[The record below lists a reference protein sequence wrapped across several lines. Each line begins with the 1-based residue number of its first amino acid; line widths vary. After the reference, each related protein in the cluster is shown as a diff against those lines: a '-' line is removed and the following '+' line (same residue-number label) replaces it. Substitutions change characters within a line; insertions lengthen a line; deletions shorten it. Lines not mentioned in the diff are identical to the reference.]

1 MSEML
6 FENAVA
12 ADVLERILS
21 SYGFTM
27 QKELGEK
34 LGISGSNVGSWLQRG
49 RVPGNVI
56 VKCALETG
64 ADVHWLVTGKFAN
77 ANFEIGKTHLHGRA
91 LYEQIQTSGGKP
103 VLRRMLDAYGFRT
116 QKELGDFLDISTA
129 TISTWVRREYFPGDA
144 VVACALDT
152 GVSLLWLA
160 TGQGNP
166 GNPDAVSYQPSFTTL
181 KRWSVTSGELIRA
194 GEWICDPSFIP
205 EPATELGYVQKGN
218 YSWLVDFGKRTLGN
232 GAWLLDIDGSCDI
245 YTVAIL
251 PGKRINITGI
261 TISFECDIDKVN
273 PLGAVIMEIKKLF

>member
-1 MSEML
+1 MI

-77 ANFEIGKTHLHGRA
+77 ANIEVGKSNLRGRA
-91 LYEQIQTSGGKP
+91 LYEQIQASGGKS

-160 TGQGNP
+160 TGQGTP
-166 GNPDAVSYQPSFTTL
+166 GNPESLSYEPTFLSIPRMSIVS
-181 KRWSVTSGELIRA
+181 GALIEN
-194 GEWICDPSFIP
+194 GTWKCDPSFIP
-205 EPATELGYVQKGN
+205 VGSNFIRFVERGVD
-218 YSWLVDFGKRTLGN
+218 SWLIDFDKNLIGN
-232 GAWLLDIDGSCDI
+232 GSWLLSIDGAHDI
-245 YTVAIL
+245 YFVSRV
-251 PGKRINITGI
+251 PGNKIKISTNSS
-261 TISFECDIDKVN
+261 SFECSVDDVKCIGEVN
-273 PLGAVIMEIKKLF
+273 KTIVNH